1 MTVNT
6 ASLDAAYEISLE
18 TPADAAPIEMLLDRA
33 FGPGR
38 FVKTSERLREGNR
51 PLTDLCLAAR
61 SNGEVV
67 GSVRLWPVRIGGAP
81 CAFLGPLA
89 VDPSRQGEGL
99 GQALVAAACEAAA
112 RAGWPAVLLVG
123 HPPFFAKL
131 GFVQA
136 PAGIRLP
143 GPVEARR
150 LLVRSLRDGGA
161 DGLSGEVVADPASA
175 PLS

>member
-1 MTVNT
+1 MTINT

-18 TPADAAPIEMLLDRA
+18 TPADAAAIEALLNRA

-38 FVKTSERLREGNR
+38 FVKVSERLREGNR
-51 PLTDLCLAAR
+51 PLSDLCLTAR
-61 SNGEVV
+61 SDGEVV
-67 GSVRLWPVRIGGAP
+67 GSVRLWPVQIGGAP

-112 RAGWPAVLLVG
+112 SAGWPAVLLVG
-123 HPPFFAKL
+123 HPPFFAKV

-136 PAGIRLP
+136 STDIRLP

-150 LLVRSLRDGGA
+150 LLIRALRDGGA
-161 DGLSGEVVADPASA
+161 DNLAGDVVIDPASA